1 MTGRLAGK
9 VAIITGAS
17 RGLGQYCAIG
27 YAKEGAKVVVAARTE
42 TENDPRLPGTIHD
55 TVRMVN
61 EAGGEGLAVVCNVG
75 DEASVEAMAQKVL
88 AEFGRIDI
96 LMTNAAVQPAGFIST
111 IRPKSWEL
119 EFNINV
125 HGPFRCIRA
134 VLPAM
139 QAQKSGNIINISSV
153 AARGGSHYG
162 ATKRAVEAMTIG
174 LAREL
179 KEQGIA
185 VNAMKP
191 VGGIETPGL
200 LFGRP
205 QGAGAMAPSPGQ
217 NPTPRPAPQAYA
229 GRQQARPAVAGLLRR
244 GRGAAGHAD
253 AGHLH
258 RPSLQ
263 RRATD
268 RAAGLGGRQ
277 GPVPLGKPAE
287 LGRGDD
293 RRLSSA
299 GSRAYRPNE

>member
-1 MTGRLAGK
+1 MAGRLAGK

-27 YAKEGAKVVVAARTE
+27 YAREGAKVVVAARTE
-42 TENDPRLPGTIHD
+42 TESDPRLPGTIHD
-55 TVRMVN
+55 TVKMVE

-75 DEASVEAMAQKVL
+75 DMESVEAMAAKVMDHW
-88 AEFGRIDI
+88 GRIDI

-111 IRPKSWEL
+111 IKPKSWEL

-139 QAQKSGNIINISSV
+139 QAQQSGNIINISSV

-162 ATKRAVEAMTIG
+162 ATKRAVEAMSIG

-179 KEQGIA
+179 KDQGIT

-205 QGAGAMAPSPGQ
+205 QGAGAGVPAPNQ
-217 NPTPRPAPQAYA
+217 NPAARPAPQAYA
-229 GRQQARPAVAGLLRR
+229 PGARPGLPSPDSYVEAAVLLALQTPEAFTGQVYNDAQLIEILASDADKARFR
-244 GRGAAGHAD
+244 SENPPNWVEAMTAA
-253 AGHLH
+253 
-258 RPSLQ
+258 
-263 RRATD
+263 
-268 RAAGLGGRQ
+268 
-277 GPVPLGKPAE
+277 
-287 LGRGDD
+287 
-293 RRLSSA
+293 
-299 GSRAYRPNE
+299 

>member
-1 MTGRLAGK
+1 MAGRLAGK

-27 YAKEGAKVVVAARTE
+27 YAREGAKVVVAARTE
-42 TENDPRLPGTIHD
+42 TESDPRLPGTIHD
-55 TVRMVN
+55 TVKIVE

-75 DEASVEAMAQKVL
+75 DMESVEAMAAKVMDHW
-88 AEFGRIDI
+88 GRIDI

-111 IRPKSWEL
+111 IKPKSWEL

-162 ATKRAVEAMTIG
+162 ATKRAVEAMSIG

-179 KEQGIA
+179 KDQGIT

-205 QGAGAMAPSPGQ
+205 QGAGAGVPAPNQ
-217 NPTPRPAPQAYA
+217 NPAARPAPQAYA
-229 GRQQARPAVAGLLRR
+229 PGARPGLPSPDSYVEAAVLLALQTPEAFTGQVYNDAQLIEILASDADKARFR
-244 GRGAAGHAD
+244 SENPPNWVEAMTAA
-253 AGHLH
+253 
-258 RPSLQ
+258 
-263 RRATD
+263 
-268 RAAGLGGRQ
+268 
-277 GPVPLGKPAE
+277 
-287 LGRGDD
+287 
-293 RRLSSA
+293 
-299 GSRAYRPNE
+299 